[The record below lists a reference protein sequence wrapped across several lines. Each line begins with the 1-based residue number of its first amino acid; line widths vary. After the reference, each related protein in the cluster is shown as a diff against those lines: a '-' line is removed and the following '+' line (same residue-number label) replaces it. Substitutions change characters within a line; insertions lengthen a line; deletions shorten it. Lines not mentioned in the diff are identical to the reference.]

1 VTFDP
6 LLQQIG
12 HLVLHSQ
19 KLSDQSGKSYK
30 TVIVRFAFAQAVPM
44 SDSKL
49 QSSKILQ

>member
-1 VTFDP
+1 MEHILECLFYKKTFKDTEKF
-6 LLQQIG
+6 LIY
-12 HLVLHSQ
+12 S
-19 KLSDQSGKSYK
+19 KSYK